1 MEYVTS
7 VTNSQA
13 GGAHFW
19 HRNNKYEGVSRSFR
33 TGHLERELEIIQLS
47 ATRRSFTVILWVSLV
62 SFDATTLFFSS
73 EQAFIVLSIYFFID
87 SVRKLLD
94 SPSYL
99 ERGSEQQQDW

>member
-1 MEYVTS
+1 
-7 VTNSQA
+7 
-13 GGAHFW
+13 
-19 HRNNKYEGVSRSFR
+19 
-33 TGHLERELEIIQLS
+33 
-47 ATRRSFTVILWVSLV
+47 V

-99 ERGSEQQQDW
+99 DYDLLPTGAQGIFDHPV